1 MAGGILYLEID
12 DEITSAAGRIRRAE
26 GSRVAVVLPYGS
38 RVATSRINFRLLA
51 RDALTHEKRLSIV
64 APDGATRALAA
75 SAGLPVFAS
84 VAEYEASLEEPPRP
98 ADAAGSGGA
107 GAVAAAEGVPAA
119 GAAAAAAAAAAAD
132 AGSAGAVKPPAKP
145 RRTKRPAPAAAPL
158 WTADAEP
165 LAATPAAPP
174 TAPDSPTEIVRV
186 PPPRDPVASRPIPP
200 DPRPATS
207 IPVFGSRRASI
218 PRTPVL
224 VGAAILALAVLV
236 TGVGAYALLPAATVA
251 VTPHEQIVGPLRFSV
266 ADETVTEP
274 DAARRVVPAERL
286 TLEVTATDSFPA
298 TGKRVEQ
305 TRATGRV
312 TFQSL
317 DTGGTNR
324 IPSGS
329 IVSTEGGIQFKTLR
343 SVTLAR
349 AEIVPPLSVR
359 PSSASVDVEAV
370 KQGPSGNVPAN
381 SITVIPRNE
390 NPAITRVRNANETTG
405 GSREEFP
412 RVDQEDVDKALEA
425 LRGQLATAFEARLAD
440 PAIVPEHT
448 TIFPGTA
455 VLGEPAPTEDVAA
468 LVDTEVEQFEL
479 GLTASGSVVAVDPAP
494 VAVIAETLLLDEIE
508 PGFELVADSTSIN
521 PGAAVV
527 EGQTVS
533 FPVVAE
539 ARQVRV
545 PDPAELEALI
555 LGKPLE
561 DARAALA
568 PYGDVEV
575 SLWPDWVTSVPTI
588 DARVEVEVRSPIP
601 LDQPPATLPPAS
613 DPPDASP
620 STGPQPSAS

>member
-84 VAEYEASLEEPPRP
+84 VAEYEASLEEPVRP
-98 ADAAGSGGA
+98 ADAAGNDGA
-107 GAVAAAEGVPAA
+107 GATVAAEGEPAA
-119 GAAAAAAAAAAAD
+119 GAAAAAAAAAD
-132 AGSAGAVKPPAKP
+132 AGSAGAVKPPARP
-145 RRTKRPAPAAAPL
+145 RRTKRPAPAAEPL

-165 LAATPAAPP
+165 RAAPPAAPP
-174 TAPDSPTEIVRV
+174 TALDSPTEIVRV
-186 PPPRDPVASRPIPP
+186 PPPRDPVLSRPIPP
-200 DPRPATS
+200 EPRPATS

-266 ADETVTEP
+266 AADETVTEP

-425 LRGQLATAFEARLAD
+425 LRGQLATACEARLAD

-479 GLTASGSVVAVDPAP
+479 GLMASGSVVAVDPAP

-508 PGFELVADSTSIN
+508 PGFELVAGSTSIN
-521 PGAAVV
+521 PGPAVV

-545 PDPAELEALI
+545 PDPAELQALI

-561 DARAALA
+561 DARAALGQ
-568 PYGDVEV
+568 YGDVEI

-588 DARVEVEVRSPIP
+588 DARVDVEVRSPIP